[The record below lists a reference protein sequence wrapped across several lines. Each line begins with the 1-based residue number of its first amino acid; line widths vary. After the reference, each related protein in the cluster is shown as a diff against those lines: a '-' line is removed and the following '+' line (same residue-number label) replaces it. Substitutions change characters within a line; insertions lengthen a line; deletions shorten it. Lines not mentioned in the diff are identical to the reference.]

1 MASKAKMTDILILG
15 IISGIVA
22 LLTSVMGISGTI
34 IGSVVS
40 SILAEL
46 LKTYFKDPVK
56 NKVSEYEKSNI
67 ENYHS
72 YKNNYNENY
81 TRENRRE
88 YTIRDNYSYNNNQI
102 NSNQNTSHITTRALF
117 LFPLV
122 VILIIE
128 LVHFLGAINIIPYDI
143 FLNLESLTNWTL
155 FRTIGY
161 ALIVMGIYPLVSKK
175 LGTQHGIILI
185 IVGII
190 ELIIGYADTNMQ
202 ASALFAL
209 FSSLKEYVNIAIIL
223 AILYTVLTVPEEI
236 KESNKKEYTT
246 KKHYDNRIE
255 RRSINRPYE
264 KYDDTYYEHPRNQQN
279 HKSRNYHNNS
289 RRNNYERYED
299 EIEEDDYYYY

>member
-40 SILAEL
+40 SILAEF

-56 NKVSEYEKSNI
+56 NKVSEYEKSNN

-72 YKNNYNENY
+72 YNNYNKKY
-81 TRENRRE
+81 TQENRRE
-88 YTIRDNYSYNNNQI
+88 YSIRDNYFYNNNQI

-236 KESNKKEYTT
+236 KENNKKQYTI
-246 KKHYDNRIE
+246 KKHYDNHIE
-255 RRSINRPYE
+255 KRDINRPHE
-264 KYDDTYYEHPRNQQN
+264 KYNNTYYNPRNQQN
-279 HKSRNYHNNS
+279 NKSRKYHNNS

-299 EIEEDDYYYY
+299 EIKEDDYYYY